1 LAYDSPAHASPRDV
15 VGVLATEEDA
25 VRDTD
30 IPTTVGWN
38 WDDRRQIAWAG
49 QDMQGTSSFESFPA
63 PGLIDPTHV
72 IVRELWIAVTG
83 TLSTGNY
90 CYYIE
95 LERVELD
102 DNQAVMAMVSERN
115 QRWLWC
121 LKKLQLR
128 IQKSELLSE
137 LVNGFFENVK
147 KAIRM
152 TDFIG
157 YRGWTWFYPFLL
169 YVLSLA
175 LKVREI

>member
-1 LAYDSPAHASPRDV
+1 VKNIRVLRGKITTLQNLPEGGAYRLIVDDGNFNDAWRVTKFCLAYDSPAHASPRDV

-115 QRWLWC
+115 QRWL
-121 LKKLQLR
+121 
-128 IQKSELLSE
+128 
-137 LVNGFFENVK
+137 
-147 KAIRM
+147 
-152 TDFIG
+152 
-157 YRGWTWFYPFLL
+157 
-169 YVLSLA
+169 
-175 LKVREI
+175 